1 VNPDPRA
8 RSHALDSL
16 DRPSPVDVVAWLYS
30 RAPTHLEPVPSPG
43 LAAPHRNATIMTI
56 DIQRIAFASIFV
68 LSALPQLGCDGADE
82 GGDEAN
88 DETSETETGE
98 TGETETGE
106 TETETGGGDML
117 EIAGDY
123 LDEWGDMHTITS
135 SSWTNSAG
143 TFHLEIW
150 DNAADYA
157 GAHNDETNMYSP
169 GLYSR
174 FDWHYE
180 GTTLYYCQTA
190 FDAASLS
197 DALAANA
204 DRSDLAAGCGGF
216 AWTNLTP

>member
-1 VNPDPRA
+1 
-8 RSHALDSL
+8 
-16 DRPSPVDVVAWLYS
+16 
-30 RAPTHLEPVPSPG
+30 
-43 LAAPHRNATIMTI
+43 MTI
-56 DIQRIAFASIFV
+56 DIQRIAIASILV
-68 LSALPQLGCDGADE
+68 LSAVPQLGCDGGDE
-82 GGDEAN
+82 GDDEAN
-88 DETSETETGE
+88 DASDSSETGD

-106 TETETGGGDML
+106 TGSGDML

-123 LDEWGDMHTITS
+123 TDEWGDMHTISS
-135 SSWTNSAG
+135 SSWTNAAG
-143 TFHLEIW
+143 TFHFEIW

-157 GAHNDETNMYSP
+157 GARNDDANMYSP

-190 FDAASLS
+190 YDAASLS